1 MDFFEVEGKKLLQKY
16 GIPSDDGFLM
26 KNADDTSQASYP
38 CVAKAQ
44 VLSGHRGRAGGIKVV
59 NDAVELSE
67 AYKKIS
73 TLTIGGKKVEGIF
86 VVPAMKIIKEHYLGL
101 TMDTIGKRIL
111 LLYSAEGGVDIEE
124 AAKSA
129 PDKLVRMDVTKG
141 VTEEF
146 LRHISA
152 FISNGSHAKAIY
164 EIAQKLYAMF
174 CDLDATT
181 IELNP
186 LAELEDG
193 DFAAADCKLVI
204 DDNALYRQGEYTIL
218 QRPENRNPHA
228 IESARIGISYVEVD
242 ESGTVGIIA
251 GGAGIGMATVD
262 TVKKYGLTPFNF
274 MDLGAADAEKTYQ
287 ATKFLLSLPQVKSV
301 IINVFGGFNNCKMM
315 AEGIVRAVNELGS
328 KQPIVVKSRGND
340 QEEGWRILRE
350 ANINTVKYG
359 TTDQAVLILKR
370 METAV

>member
-1 MDFFEVEGKKLLQKY
+1 MDFFEVEGKKLLQNY

-26 KNADDTSQASYP
+26 KNADDTAEASYP

-59 NDAVELSE
+59 NSAHELADAYE
-67 AYKKIS
+67 KIS
-73 TLTIGGKKVEGIF
+73 ALTIGGKKVEGVF
-86 VVPAMKIIKEHYLGL
+86 VVPVMKIIKEHYLGL
-101 TMDTIGKRIL
+101 TMDTIGKKIL

-124 AAKSA
+124 AAMSS

-146 LRHISA
+146 LMSISA
-152 FISNGSHAKAIY
+152 FITNDSHAKAIY

-193 DFAAADCKLVI
+193 AFAAADCKLVI

-328 KQPIVVKSRGND
+328 KLPIVVKSRGND

-350 ANINTVKYG
+350 ANIDTVKYG